1 MLLCNPASL
10 SSWGVD
16 KEKQN
21 QILPGSLMSLPFSLL
36 SHLVVKPWEPGDIYL
51 LCLLCFRVWFGF
63 FNCHY
68 LLLISG
74 ASVTPACGSGKRKQ
88 AFCPFEDR
96 WGSPHTQCCIG
107 LFAFCFPILI
117 GWNGWCWVPTN
128 VCLLGNSYI
137 SSPGEFSFGK
147 WSTHQNRRWLVH
159 FVSWL
164 PSHLPL
170 PPCFFSPLLESLGK
184 EPFVF
189 YSGKLHWNSSVLY
202 SSALVCAIHGQLWV
216 M

>member
-1 MLLCNPASL
+1 MLFCNPASL

-36 SHLVVKPWEPGDIYL
+36 CTPGGEAMGAWRHLPAVSALFQGL
-51 LCLLCFRVWFGF
+51 VWFF
-63 FNCHY
+63 CHY